1 MWESAERF
9 QAIKDAE
16 LALLA
21 GDTRRDDAKVERL
34 LHPDFA
40 EIGRSGRR
48 WTREQIVAALAA
60 ERDHVTPHPDE
71 WLFNEIAPNV
81 VVITYLLRTESGQ
94 SSRHSS
100 IWDTATGTPTLRFH
114 QGTVVPAGL
123 D

>member
-9 QAIKDAE
+9 QAIKHAE

-21 GDTRRDDAKVERL
+21 GDTRRDGAKVEEL
-34 LHPDFA
+34 LHADFE

-48 WTREQIVAALAA
+48 WTREQMIAALAA
-60 ERDHVTPHPDE
+60 ERDHVTPDPDE
-71 WLFNEIAPNV
+71 WLFNEVAPNLV
-81 VVITYLLRTESGQ
+81 LVTYLLRTESGQ
-94 SSRHSS
+94 HSRHSS
-100 IWDTATGTPTLRFH
+100 IWDTTTGTPALRFH